1 MAGSIAKFRE
11 NMRKA
16 CQDWSL
22 GYDQN
27 QRWNIYDGGECDCSS
42 LVIWALKKAGF
53 DTGSASYTGD
63 MSSNLTKRGWT
74 RIPFTSLSQVKAG
87 DILLNDNCHVCA
99 VIAGSGRTATIA
111 QASIDERG
119 RATGGASGDQSGR
132 ETNTRQVYVYSHGWD
147 CILRYSGADS
157 GTDSGQG
164 GASAQTLEIDGYI
177 GPKSVA
183 EWQRQ
188 CGTTADGVVS
198 GQSRECSESYPRLT
212 SVTYEGTGSELMR
225 KVQKAVGVPNPTG
238 VIASGTI
245 CMLQGWLVL
254 HGYSCAADR
263 AGQLGE
269 ATARA
274 LQKSLNGRAWQ

>member
-1 MAGSIAKFRE
+1 MAGSLSVFCEA
-11 NMRKA
+11 MRKA
-16 CQDWSL
+16 CEDWSL
-22 GYDQN
+22 GYDQGN
-27 QRWNIYDGGECDCSS
+27 RWDVRDGGECDCSS
-42 LVIWALKKAGF
+42 LVIWALRQAGF
-53 DTGSASYTGD
+53 DVGSASYTGD

-74 RIPFTSLSQVKAG
+74 RIPYKGLYQVKAG
-87 DILLNDNCHVCA
+87 DILLNDQYHTAA
-99 VIAGSGRTATIA
+99 VISGSGATAKLA

-132 ETNTRQVYVYSHGWD
+132 ETNTRQVYDYSHGWD

-157 GTDSGQG
+157 GADSDQG
-164 GASAQTLEIDGYI
+164 GVTAQALEIDGYI

-188 CGTTADGVVS
+188 MGTTVDGVVS
-198 GQSRECSESYPRLT
+198 GQSWECSETYPRLT

-238 VIASGTI
+238 VIASGSI

-269 ATARA
+269 ATA
-274 LQKSLNGRAWQ
+274 KSLQRSLNDGAWK